1 MAIQQLCRIKPTKKY
16 IKNHYKKEIEEM
28 KLTIS
33 KNNKQQKFEIPEDY
47 RVDELFADLQGIP
60 ETASQDEIA
69 RRMSNSSMGLV
80 CGSTGENISFKDYAH
95 TSVTLAELGVTSD
108 KIYDIIGSV
117 EEDGDN
123 G

>member
-1 MAIQQLCRIKPTKKY
+1 MLTCPAQHIK
-16 IKNHYKKEIEEM
+16 KNHKKKELTEM

-60 ETASQDEIA
+60 ATASQEEIA

-95 TSVTLAELGVTSD
+95 NSVTLAELGVTSD

>member
-1 MAIQQLCRIKPTKKY
+1 
-16 IKNHYKKEIEEM
+16 M

-33 KNNKQQKFEIPEDY
+33 KNNKQQKFEVPSDY

-60 ETASQDEIA
+60 ATASQDEIA

-80 CGSTGENISFKDYAH
+80 CGSTGENISFKDYANNP
-95 TSVTLAELGVTSD
+95 VTLAELGVTSD

-117 EEDGDN
+117 EDDGGN